1 MGFYQMKRYVLC
13 VAETMDNE
21 IVVLKKSKPSWQAGL
36 LNFPGG
42 KVEDNDATLS
52 AAAQREFD
60 EETGINWENWI
71 YRGRFQRKDD
81 FVVDVF
87 YAKDDIFKGVK
98 TTTEEVVYLLNRDWI
113 YQNQER
119 FMENFVWQLHLA
131 SDLKIQNFN
140 IVYNED
146 F

>member
-1 MGFYQMKRYVLC
+1 MRKYVLC

-87 YAKDDIFKGVK
+87 
-98 TTTEEVVYLLNRDWI
+98 
-113 YQNQER
+113 
-119 FMENFVWQLHLA
+119 
-131 SDLKIQNFN
+131 
-140 IVYNED
+140 
-146 F
+146 